1 MDTDIFTEGLSHDK
15 KLLSPINPEP
25 YGERFIKFIE
35 GITKSPEEAAREKDE
50 AETLAAEAATNQN
63 STNSRR
69 RSNSLGMALG
79 IVRSPTSNSA
89 IQRATEEAGKKPEK
103 EKERPD
109 PRTIGVV
116 RSPSAD
122 RTGGLQGQTL
132 PVVEEGGEGSSTG
145 EGGGGRSIRSF
156 QSALE
161 TGVDSDE
168 RRPRTPAKD
177 VDRSRLSAE
186 DAHEKR
192 PRTPV
197 KDAHWVTNGS
207 LRGVSPNGGVRRVLS
222 RSSLDKDLPPLPK
235 PQEKEKAVVDGQ

>member
-1 MDTDIFTEGLSHDK
+1 MTNTFAEGLSNDK

-35 GITKSPEEAAREKDE
+35 GITKSPEEATREKEE
-50 AETLAAEAATNQN
+50 AEAVAATTNVN
-63 STNSRR
+63 SSRR

-79 IVRSPTSNSA
+79 IHRTPTSNSA

-116 RSPSAD
+116 RSPSAE
-122 RTGGLQGQTL
+122 RTGGLQGQIL
-132 PVVEEGGEGSSTG
+132 PVVDEGGEGSSTG

-156 QSALE
+156 HSALE
-161 TGVDSDE
+161 TGADGQE
-168 RRPRTPAKD
+168 KRPRTPAKD

-186 DAHEKR
+186 DASERR

-207 LRGVSPNGGVRRVLS
+207 LRGSSPNGVRTKLS

-235 PQEKEKAVVDGQ
+235 PDEKVGGGYMGKEKVVS